1 MKDENVVSNTVT
13 VLKPIKNHD
22 GYITDWIEYEVDK
35 ETAME
40 QLNKPA
46 NERNAHWKLAKLKGD
61 VQTELTPEEKIKFDA
76 YMKSM
81 QAKPVVPD
89 NSEAIK
95 KEYEEL
101 AGKKVGNKKVE
112 TLVKEMEEIK
122 SKLV

>member
-1 MKDENVVSNTVT
+1 MKDENTVSNTVT

-61 VQTELTPEEKIKFDA
+61 VQTELTAEEMIKFDA
-76 YMKSM
+76 YMK
-81 QAKPVVPD
+81 AKNTPSSPVVI
-89 NSEAIK
+89 EK
-95 KEYEEL
+95 K
-101 AGKKVGNKKVE
+101 
-112 TLVKEMEEIK
+112 K
-122 SKLV
+122 SGPKPKTQE